1 MLPNTPSFPLHYT
14 VRERTQ
20 SPPHHHPVS
29 TRGIYSPSPHH
40 SLSGEGGYV
49 DQRINHAH
57 SPSPATK
64 PLHACSSFITHTVS
78 VSPIPFRCIFV
89 APHPPHV
96 TNANHTHPKLSQGSI
111 ANPTT
116 SIPNPPKPPSP
127 SWLPRTH
134 QTKALISERSA
145 KTHGPHARNLNR
157 RVTVQRHVKF
167 RQASQAFLLNEMRE
181 GLARPLGSETVGVFH
196 LLWHLLCGR

>member
-96 TNANHTHPKLSQGSI
+96 TNANHTHPHPPQAFPRFNCKSHDLHPKS
-111 ANPTT
+111 P
-116 SIPNPPKPPSP
+116 PNYQALCTYMKSHAPPKPVLAPAHASN
-127 SWLPRTH
+127 
-134 QTKALISERSA
+134 KSA
-145 KTHGPHARNLNR
+145 YLRAQRENARAICGNLNR

-167 RQASQAFLLNEMRE
+167 RQAGQAFLLNEMRRA
-181 GLARPLGSETVGVFH
+181 GAATRI
-196 LLWHLLCGR
+196 